1 MRPEVRIIEP
11 QQEEIK
17 PADIS
22 QYEKEMLLGK
32 YGYKSTQQTYDQPLT
47 NDANLS
53 FEELCRREEQR
64 VIEEKSRRYQQMYG
78 PKPITFSGNSYS
90 NETYGSE
97 SESGLNFKITVVS
110 DMPIPKNY

>member
-1 MRPEVRIIEP
+1 MIRPEVRIIEP

-22 QYEKEMLLGK
+22 QYEKDMLLAK
-32 YGYKSTQQTYDQPLT
+32 YGHKPQPIYQQPV
-47 NDANLS
+47 NNNNLS
-53 FEELCRREEQR
+53 FEELCRQEEQK
-64 VIEEKSRRYQQMYG
+64 VAEEKYRRQQQLCG
-78 PKPITFSGNSYS
+78 PKPITFGGNYHS

-97 SESGLNFKITVVS
+97 TQTGLNFKINVVS